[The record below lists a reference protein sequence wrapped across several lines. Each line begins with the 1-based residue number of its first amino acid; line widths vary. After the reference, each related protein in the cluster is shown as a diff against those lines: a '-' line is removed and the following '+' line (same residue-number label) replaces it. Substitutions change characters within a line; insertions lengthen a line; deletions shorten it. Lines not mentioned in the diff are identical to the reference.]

1 MQREK
6 KHKRRGRIMESK
18 GQIINKLFRNSVIT
32 IIAAAVATMIGVI
45 VDGVV
50 IGRFLGTDSMAAYGL
65 VAPVINLA
73 TAFSGI
79 LATGAQVVCAQR
91 LGSGNAEKARRAFSM
106 CMVVTVIVAV
116 VMMAVFFFFRGDI
129 CVLLGA
135 RDKSAH
141 LLPLAADYILGML
154 LSFPCV
160 LLLLEFNSL
169 MRLDGDPNRVIVAVV
184 VMTVLDIAG
193 DLINAFV
200 IHGGMLGMGLTT
212 SISYIVAL
220 VIMLLHFTKKDII
233 FKFSFKG
240 IRLKDLGEILITGS
254 SSAVGSASSML
265 RNTVLNLIMVAS
277 VLSSTAVAALSVVN
291 TVFNFTSSVMLG
303 VSMTTAMIAGLILGE
318 QDRSAAKA
326 LIKVSVRVSLI
337 VGAVLSVLLFVAA
350 DLIAGIFGS
359 SDGAEMVTLASR
371 GLRFYA
377 LSVILYGIDVVF
389 INYTQGMRRMTLS
402 NIVCFLANF
411 VYIVA
416 PALLMF
422 GWLDTDAVWIAF
434 IIGEFTTLVTIIIM
448 AAVKKR
454 GMPYKVGYYLFLK
467 EPFGVSDEN
476 LFETS
481 ISEKG
486 EIIPAS
492 EAVNAFC
499 TERGASTKI
508 STLMSLFVEE
518 LSNNIV
524 EFGFA
529 DGKKHSI
536 DIRVIKDKDGW
547 ILRFRDNCKLFD
559 PTEWIKLHNS
569 DDPTANIGIR
579 MVCGMAKET
588 NYLSTMELNN
598 LTIKL

>member
-1 MQREK
+1 
-6 KHKRRGRIMESK
+6 
-18 GQIINKLFRNSVIT
+18 
-32 IIAAAVATMIGVI
+32 
-45 VDGVV
+45 
-50 IGRFLGTDSMAAYGL
+50 
-65 VAPVINLA
+65 
-73 TAFSGI
+73 
-79 LATGAQVVCAQR
+79 
-91 LGSGNAEKARRAFSM
+91 
-106 CMVVTVIVAV
+106 
-116 VMMAVFFFFRGDI
+116 
-129 CVLLGA
+129 
-135 RDKSAH
+135 
-141 LLPLAADYILGML
+141 
-154 LSFPCV
+154 
-160 LLLLEFNSL
+160 
-169 MRLDGDPNRVIVAVV
+169 
-184 VMTVLDIAG
+184 
-193 DLINAFV
+193 
-200 IHGGMLGMGLTT
+200 
-212 SISYIVAL
+212 
-220 VIMLLHFTKKDII
+220 
-233 FKFSFKG
+233 
-240 IRLKDLGEILITGS
+240 
-254 SSAVGSASSML
+254 
-265 RNTVLNLIMVAS
+265 
-277 VLSSTAVAALSVVN
+277 
-291 TVFNFTSSVMLG
+291 
-303 VSMTTAMIAGLILGE
+303 
-318 QDRSAAKA
+318 
-326 LIKVSVRVSLI
+326 
-337 VGAVLSVLLFVAA
+337 
-350 DLIAGIFGS
+350 
-359 SDGAEMVTLASR
+359 MVTLASR

-454 GMPYKVGYYLFLK
+454 GMPYKVGDYLFLK